1 MPSPGAARAVRAR
14 RDRPVAD
21 RAPGPP
27 EQTSAGVPVGDVLA
41 GATVVVID
49 DDEINVLLLE
59 GVLRQAGVG
68 TVRRVTDPAGAVQTC
83 LELHPDLV
91 VLDLHMPGVDGLA
104 VLEALRLELPEDAF
118 VPVVVV
124 TGDGRSKARDEALA
138 AGAKDFVTKPFDPTE
153 VVLRARNLIE
163 TRALYD
169 RIHRQSAALRVE
181 LEERNASDARARAE
195 HDRRRR
201 RVEDALS
208 GSTVTMAFQPIV
220 DLATDAVV
228 GVEALA
234 RFAGP
239 PHRPPDEWFA
249 EAAAV
254 GLGTD
259 LELAAVRA
267 ALAAVDRFPHEIFVS
282 VNVSPATTVSPE
294 LATLVAD
301 APAHRVV
308 VELTEH
314 HRIDCY
320 DALLGALDRL
330 RAHGA
335 RIAVDDAGAGHAG
348 LQHILRLHPE
358 VLKLDMAL
366 TRGIDADPA
375 RRALATALVHFAED
389 IDSVIVAEG
398 VETTEEL
405 DVLRSL
411 AVRCA
416 QGYLLGRP
424 GAAPEGSA
432 PAREPGRRGG

>member
-1 MPSPGAARAVRAR
+1 M
-14 RDRPVAD
+14 AD

-27 EQTSAGVPVGDVLA
+27 EQTAAGVPVGDVLA

-49 DDEINVLLLE
+49 DDEINVVLLE

-68 TVRRVTDPAGAVQTC
+68 TVRRVTDPACAVQTC

-104 VLEALRLELPEDAF
+104 VLEALRLELPRDAF

-169 RIHRQSAALRVE
+169 RIHRQSAALRAE

-208 GSTVTMAFQPIV
+208 GGTVTMAFQPIV
-220 DLATDAVV
+220 DLATDSVV

-239 PHRPPDEWFA
+239 PHRPPNEWFA

-254 GLGTD
+254 GLGTE

-267 ALAAVDRFPHEIFVS
+267 ALAAVDRIPHEIFMS

-294 LATLVAD
+294 LAAMVTD
-301 APAHRVV
+301 APAHRIV

-320 DALLGALDRL
+320 DPLLGALDRL

-389 IDSVIVAEG
+389 IGSVIVAEG
-398 VETTEEL
+398 VETTGEL

-424 GAAPEGSA
+424 GAAPEAPA

>member
-1 MPSPGAARAVRAR
+1 VADPVPDAPVPGAA
-14 RDRPVAD
+14 
-21 RAPGPP
+21 
-27 EQTSAGVPVGDVLA
+27 AGLPVGDVLA

-49 DDEINVLLLE
+49 DDEINVILLE
-59 GVLRQAGVG
+59 GVLREAGVG
-68 TVRRVTDPAGAVQTC
+68 TVRRVTDPASAVDTC
-83 LELHPDLV
+83 VALCPDLV
-91 VLDLHMPGVDGLA
+91 ILDLHMPGVDGLG
-104 VLEALRLELPEDAF
+104 VLERLRRELPEDAF

-124 TGDGRSKARDEALA
+124 TGDGRSKARDDALA

-169 RIHRQSAALRVE
+169 RISRESVALRVE
-181 LEERNASDARARAE
+181 LDERIARDARALEE

-201 RVEDALS
+201 QVEEALS
-208 GSTVTMAFQPIV
+208 GSTVTMAFQPIT

-239 PHRPPDEWFA
+239 PHRPPNEWFE
-249 EAAAV
+249 EAAEV
-254 GLGTD
+254 GLGTE
-259 LELAAVRA
+259 LELLAVRA
-267 ALAAVDRFPHEIFVS
+267 ALSAVDRFSHEIFVS
-282 VNVSPATTVSPE
+282 VNVSPSTTVSPE
-294 LATLVAD
+294 LAKLVAD
-301 APAHRVV
+301 APAHRIV

-320 DALLGALDRL
+320 DTLLEALDRL
-330 RAHGA
+330 RSHGA

-366 TRGIDADPA
+366 TRGIDVDPA
-375 RRALATALVHFAED
+375 RRALATALVHFADD

-424 GAAPEGSA
+424 A
-432 PAREPGRRGG
+432 PAPDSSRPARDPGPRGG

>member
-1 MPSPGAARAVRAR
+1 
-14 RDRPVAD
+14 
-21 RAPGPP
+21 
-27 EQTSAGVPVGDVLA
+27 
-41 GATVVVID
+41 
-49 DDEINVLLLE
+49 
-59 GVLRQAGVG
+59 
-68 TVRRVTDPAGAVQTC
+68 
-83 LELHPDLV
+83 
-91 VLDLHMPGVDGLA
+91 
-104 VLEALRLELPEDAF
+104 
-118 VPVVVV
+118 
-124 TGDGRSKARDEALA
+124 
-138 AGAKDFVTKPFDPTE
+138 
-153 VVLRARNLIE
+153 
-163 TRALYD
+163 
-169 RIHRQSAALRVE
+169 
-181 LEERNASDARARAE
+181 
-195 HDRRRR
+195 
-201 RVEDALS
+201 
-208 GSTVTMAFQPIV
+208 
-220 DLATDAVV
+220 
-228 GVEALA
+228 
-234 RFAGP
+234 
-239 PHRPPDEWFA
+239 
-249 EAAAV
+249 
-254 GLGTD
+254 
-259 LELAAVRA
+259 
-267 ALAAVDRFPHEIFVS
+267 VDRFPHEIFMS

-294 LATLVAD
+294 LAALVAD

-398 VETTEEL
+398 VETIEEL

-416 QGYLLGRP
+416 QGYLLGLP
-424 GAAPEGSA
+424 GAAPEASA

>member
-1 MPSPGAARAVRAR
+1 MADQVPDAPAPGAA
-14 RDRPVAD
+14 
-21 RAPGPP
+21 PGL
-27 EQTSAGVPVGDVLA
+27 PVGDVLA

-49 DDEINVLLLE
+49 DDEINVMLLE
-59 GVLRQAGVG
+59 GVLLQAGVG
-68 TVRRVTDPAGAVQTC
+68 TVRRVTDPAYAVSTC
-83 LELHPDLV
+83 VELQPDLV
-91 VLDLHMPGVDGLA
+91 ILDLHMPGVDGLG
-104 VLEALRLELPEDAF
+104 VLKRLGLELPPDAF

-124 TGDGRSKARDEALA
+124 TGDGRSKARDDALA

-169 RIHRQSAALRVE
+169 RIRRESAALRVE
-181 LEERNASDARARAE
+181 LEERVAGDARARAE

-201 RVEDALS
+201 HVEDVLA
-208 GSTVTMAFQPIV
+208 GSTVTMAFQPIT

-239 PHRPPDEWFA
+239 PDRPPNEWFA

-254 GLGTD
+254 GLGAE

-267 ALAAVDRFPHEIFVS
+267 ALSAVDRFSQEIFVS
-282 VNVSPATTVSPE
+282 VNVSPSTTVSPE
-294 LATLVAD
+294 LVELVAN
-301 APAHRVV
+301 APAHRIV

-320 DALLGALDRL
+320 DTLLEALDRL

-424 GAAPEGSA
+424 APAPEISA
-432 PAREPGRRGG
+432 PEPAPEPGRRGG

>member
-1 MPSPGAARAVRAR
+1 
-14 RDRPVAD
+14 VAD

-27 EQTSAGVPVGDVLA
+27 GQTAAGVPVGDVLA

-49 DDEINVLLLE
+49 DDEINVVLLE

-68 TVRRVTDPAGAVQTC
+68 TVRRVTDPAFAVQTC

-104 VLEALRLELPEDAF
+104 VLEALRLELPQDAF

-267 ALAAVDRFPHEIFVS
+267 ALAAVDRFPHEIFMS

-294 LATLVAD
+294 LAALVAD

-416 QGYLLGRP
+416 QGYLLGLP
-424 GAAPEGSA
+424 GAAPEASA